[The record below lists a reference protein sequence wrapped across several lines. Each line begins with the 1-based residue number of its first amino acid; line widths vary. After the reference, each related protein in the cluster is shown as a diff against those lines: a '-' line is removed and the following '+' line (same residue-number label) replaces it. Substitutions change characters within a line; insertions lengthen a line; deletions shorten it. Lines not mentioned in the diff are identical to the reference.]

1 MALYC
6 YESVARAVEVF
17 YALRRRW
24 WPGSKRVLKDIAEAY
39 PEVYRL
45 ADPAL
50 QPDEKQVR
58 NTMALLRFVLDE
70 LGGPVL
76 FEGDT
81 GPKTPHAR
89 LDET

>member
-17 YALRRRW
+17 YALRRAGG
-24 WPGSKRVLKDIAEAY
+24 PKRVLKDIAEAY